1 MDANQ
6 DKYVALLKEAVAIK
20 SVSAWPECR
29 PEIRRMINWTKE
41 VQCSLPIITSQNVG
55 LLYLEWSLFS
65 GVFDT
70 VIEASV
76 SEPLVVIGRWLLFG
90 RMLVGESTV

>member
-41 VQCSLPIITSQNVG
+41 VQCSLPIITSQNAG
-55 LLYLEWSLFS
+55 LFIWNGLYSE
-65 GVFDT
+65 VFL
-70 VIEASV
+70 IQEKKH
-76 SEPLVVIGRWLLFG
+76 LCQNHWLLLG
-90 RMLVGESTV
+90 GGCYSEGC